1 VQVVAQHPAV
11 NSDMLGASVSVTSD
25 CVQYTGFGGSILQKY
40 QLRENAAERRESYR
54 NVQDAARLEEVEW

>member
-1 VQVVAQHPAV
+1 
-11 NSDMLGASVSVTSD
+11 MLGASVSVTSD